1 MPTYLLS
8 VLPLGVKKPS
18 SNFSPLETRV
28 SPLLSLIGLFL
39 VKLSPAK
46 QCRSKEQNKNTY
58 RKKVGGSICLGK
70 LVIMIIILLIFLFTY
85 D

>member
-8 VLPLGVKKPS
+8 VLPLGLKKPS

-39 VKLSPAK
+39 VKVSPAK

-58 RKKVGGSICLGK
+58 RKRGSICLGK